1 MYYSNISVLPLRV
14 QLITIKELLRI
25 IEKNNLIKF
34 KKLDINSNRSLDLNK
49 LTLKTNKK
57 PANNSQDSKF

>member
-1 MYYSNISVLPLRV
+1 MYYSNISILPLRA

-34 KKLDINSNRSLDLNK
+34 RKLDFNSYRSLDLNK
-49 LTLKTNKK
+49 LTLKTYNK